1 MAQILLK
8 DQMVLMDLEDLL
20 KDQMVLMDLEDL
32 DPIQNLLEL

>member
-20 KDQMVLMDLEDL
+20 KNQMILMDLEDL